1 MNLQNLKGERE
12 STGLNASK
20 TVSPVTP
27 SRITSDV
34 VGLTYLAGLDGIVL
48 ELFLFFFIYF
58 LLIFFLIFHLFFWL
72 TLVVG
77 SLF

>member
-48 ELFLFFFIYF
+48 ELFLFFYIFF
-58 LLIFFLIFHLFFWL
+58 LLIFFTFFIYY
-72 TLVVG
+72 
-77 SLF
+77 FFN